1 MNMLTSSR
9 SASTPSSAKVPTPFP
24 LPSLLKPPNSPPGIL
39 GLFQAFF
46 FQWLY
51 FEIDHAGVHVHA
63 IRRHWVSSTAWIILH
78 LPFVLSYALAAATL
92 SKLVLA
98 HDCKDA
104 NFEDLGE
111 AFQGRIEAVLEDG
124 LRW

>member
-1 MNMLTSSR
+1 MQSR
-9 SASTPSSAKVPTPFP
+9 PFCII
-24 LPSLLKPPNSPPGIL
+24 LILVAGIL
-39 GLFQAFF
+39 GLFQAFA

-51 FEIDHAGVHVHA
+51 FEIDHHGVHVHA
-63 IRRHWVSSTAWIILH
+63 IRRHRISGMAWITVH

-98 HDCKDA
+98 HDCSDS
-104 NFEDLGE
+104 NVEDLGE
-111 AFQGRIEAVLEDG
+111 DYQGKSVAALEDG